1 MDYNFKYENFDSS
14 RKQVYFLIFKLIGL
28 CQRGKEINRDKETR
42 NLENKE
48 KVEKLE

>member
-14 RKQVYFLIFKLIGL
+14 RKQVYFLISKLIGL
-28 CQRGKEINRDKETR
+28 CRGKEINRDKETR